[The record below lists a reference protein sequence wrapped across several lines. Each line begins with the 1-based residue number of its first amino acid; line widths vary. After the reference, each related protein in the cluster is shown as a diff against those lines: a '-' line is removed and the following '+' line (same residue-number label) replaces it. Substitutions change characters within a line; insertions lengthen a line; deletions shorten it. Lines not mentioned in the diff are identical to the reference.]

1 MNMIENT
8 KKLESIDN
16 PETSIYDILIISHT
30 S

>member
-8 KKLESIDN
+8 KKLEAIEN
-16 PETSIYDILIISHT
+16 PETSIYDIMIISHN